1 MRHAAPHATSGRKL
15 GRAGQLAL
23 ALALAVAVYAVAA
36 LSICTITLTAALTL
50 WSLWQWLGVN

>member
-1 MRHAAPHATSGRKL
+1 MRHAAPRTTVGRKTSRVVSVAL
-15 GRAGQLAL
+15 G
-23 ALALAVAVYAVAA
+23 AVIYAVVG

>member
-1 MRHAAPHATSGRKL
+1 MRHAAHRAASDRKPNRAARIAL
-15 GRAGQLAL
+15 GA
-23 ALALAVAVYAVAA
+23 AVYAVAA

>member
-1 MRHAAPHATSGRKL
+1 MRHAAPHAASNRKPSRAAQIAL
-15 GRAGQLAL
+15 GAAI
-23 ALALAVAVYAVAA
+23 YAIVG